1 MTSAAATTLPA
12 PPVPP
17 AHRPSANQAPS
28 LTRLTGVELRKM
40 SDTRAGWWLELS
52 VLTIMVITATATCAA
67 GHPNQRTFQ
76 HILSNA
82 LIPAAIL
89 LPVVGMLL
97 ITSEWSQRTTLTTFT
112 LVPRRS
118 RVLVAKLLAATTIS
132 VIPFAF
138 GVAISAAGAAVS
150 PSGVHGAWTL
160 HGAVL
165 AQGLIYL
172 VTNMMIGVAFGTA
185 LLASAPAI
193 VAYFALPTA
202 ISGLTSAVGKH
213 SFLAWIDTSTAFA
226 PMTERS
232 LSATQWGR
240 VSTTWAVWLLL
251 PLAIGLWRVLRSDI
265 K

>member
-1 MTSAAATTLPA
+1 MTSAAATALPA

-52 VLTIMVITATATCAA
+52 VLTIMVITVTATCAA
-67 GHPNQRTFQ
+67 GHPQQRTFQ

-185 LLASAPAI
+185 LFASAPAI
-193 VAYFALPTA
+193 VAYFAFRALEGSEADAWLAAAYLGLGDIKRARSHLA
-202 ISGLTSAVGKH
+202 IA
-213 SFLAWIDTSTAFA
+213 
-226 PMTERS
+226 TEN
-232 LSATQWGR
+232 
-240 VSTTWAVWLLL
+240 STTRTEHDLYAAKLDRISSHS
-251 PLAIGLWRVLRSDI
+251 AR
-265 K
+265 